1 MFSTPKFDQFLILL
15 ALLLAGCAP
24 GSATM
29 IASYPQNSRPRP
41 APTALNDSTRLSLQ
55 VNDVPSA
62 ADQAIDLTQRYSG
75 WVIDRSCRGAGM
87 DQIIELVLAVPPPTT
102 SACAGRCLA
111 WGRSSTRPSGTAPA
125 AVQPVRTRV
134 ISTWSSTRPLRRG
147 TLSRLPPAREVVTRP
162 RPSNRAWQVT
172 AAIFTFLLNILIW
185 IVVVG
190 GPFVLIGLGILA
202 LVRRARHKPLSENK
216 EIHPI
221 FRIDTKPFVSRLSA
235 GYQDP
240 SGG

>member
-87 DQIIELVLAVPPPTT
+87 DQIIELVLAVPP
-102 SACAGRCLA
+102 ANHER
-111 WGRSSTRPSGTAPA
+111 
-125 AVQPVRTRV
+125 
-134 ISTWSSTRPLRRG
+134 LRRALLG
-147 TLSRLPPAREVVTRP
+147 LGQVVDQAIWDGAGGCSTCADTSYIYLELNPSAQAWEAVPPAPGDGSGNPAETFY
-162 RPSNRAWQVT
+162 RAWQVT

-202 LVRRARHKPLSENK
+202 LVRRARHKPLSEK
-216 EIHPI
+216 
-221 FRIDTKPFVSRLSA
+221 
-235 GYQDP
+235 
-240 SGG
+240 